1 MDEMGPLESDPMT
14 RSLGIF
20 FTRFAVFYA
29 LVLAPWPDWRQSY
42 GDYFRALGNLV
53 YGHHSGTWTSY
64 LEPCPRTK
72 GFASMDSQIVLYDN
86 RAVDGDG
93 NVRVS
98 LLGIDSR
105 SIGWLPTGLAFALI
119 AALSLTVYQRV
130 FAIFLTFLAT
140 QVYVLAVI
148 GIYLLNRAPKAGII
162 SVPGWMASISDVL
175 EWTFVTQM
183 GPGFVIPIL
192 IAIGCVIAAGGK
204 RSLAAL
210 ANR

>member
-1 MDEMGPLESDPMT
+1 
-14 RSLGIF
+14 
-20 FTRFAVFYA
+20 
-29 LVLAPWPDWRQSY
+29 
-42 GDYFRALGNLV
+42 
-53 YGHHSGTWTSY
+53 
-64 LEPCPRTK
+64 
-72 GFASMDSQIVLYDN
+72 MDSQIVLYDN

-93 NVRVS
+93 NVSVS

-105 SIGWLPTGLAFALI
+105 SIGWLPTGLALALI

-130 FAIFLTFLAT
+130 FAILLAFLAT

-162 SVPGWMASISDVL
+162 SVPGWMASLSDAL

-192 IAIGCVIAAGGK
+192 IAIGCVIVAGGK
-204 RSLAAL
+204 RSLVAL
-210 ANR
+210 ADR

>member
-1 MDEMGPLESDPMT
+1 MT
-14 RSLGIF
+14 RLLGMF
-20 FTRFAVFYA
+20 FIRLAILYA
-29 LVLAPWPDWRQSY
+29 LVLAPWPGWRESY

-53 YGHHSGTWTSY
+53 YGHHGGTWTAY
-64 LEPCPRTK
+64 LEPCLRTK
-72 GFASMDSQIVLYDN
+72 GFASMDSQIVLYENKAID
-86 RAVDGDG
+86 RDG
-93 NVRVS
+93 NVRVY

-105 SIGWLPTGLAFALI
+105 SIGWLPTGLALALI
-119 AALSLTVYQRV
+119 AALSLIVYQRV
-130 FAIFLTFLAT
+130 FAILLAFLAM

-162 SVPGWMASISDVL
+162 SVPGWMASLSDAL

-192 IAIGCVIAAGGK
+192 IAIGCVIVAGGK
-204 RSLAAL
+204 RALAAL